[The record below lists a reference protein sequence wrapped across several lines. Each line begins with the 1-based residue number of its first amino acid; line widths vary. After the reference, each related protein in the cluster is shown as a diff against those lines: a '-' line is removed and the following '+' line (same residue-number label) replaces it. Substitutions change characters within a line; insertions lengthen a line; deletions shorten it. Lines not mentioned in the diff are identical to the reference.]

1 MTQSFKLTS
10 KQQEANDKIFV
21 SGAKHILLEGGSR
34 SAKTFLIIRNIV
46 MRALLAPGSR
56 HLVVRY
62 RYNHVKTS
70 IVLDTFPKVMS
81 LAFPNIP
88 YNMNKTD
95 SFSSFRN
102 GSEVWFGGLDD
113 KERSEKI
120 LGNEYATI
128 FKNECSQ
135 VSNDSRMLLDTRLAQ
150 LVKQNIDG
158 NESILPLR
166 DYNDCNPPS
175 KSHWCY
181 KIFHKKIDPESKK
194 ALKDPDNYVYFKMN
208 PIDNAENLNSD
219 YLEALSNMTPRMRKR
234 FFEGEYADENPNQL
248 FNAVTIDQ
256 NRVLDGKT
264 PQFVRVVVAVDP
276 SGSGDEDNLHNDAI
290 GICVVGLGI
299 DGRAYL
305 LEDCTVKAGPATWG
319 KIATDAY
326 DRHQADVVVGEKNYG
341 GAMVQF
347 VIQTARP
354 ATPFKE
360 VTATR
365 GKSVRAEPISALYE
379 QGKVRH
385 VGYFP
390 DLEDELEGFST
401 MGYLGEQSPNRA
413 DALIWGISEL
423 FPGIVQRPVVVE
435 DEEVY
440 DMAGSW
446 MSV

>member
-1 MTQSFKLTS
+1 MTPNFKLTP
-10 KQQEANDKIFV
+10 KQEEANRKVFEAGI
-21 SGAKHILLEGGSR
+21 KHILLEGGSR
-34 SAKTFLIIRNIV
+34 SAKTFLIVRNIV
-46 MRALLAPGSR
+46 MRAQLAPESR
-56 HLVVRY
+56 HLIVRF

-81 LAFPNIP
+81 LAFPTVK

-95 SFSSFRN
+95 SFASFIN

-113 KERSEKI
+113 KERSEKV

-135 VSNDSRMLLDTRLAQ
+135 ISNDARLLLDTRLAQ
-150 LVKQNIDG
+150 TVYAEYEGIREL
-158 NESILPLR
+158 LPLK

-175 KSHWCY
+175 KAHWCY
-181 KIFHKKIDPESKK
+181 KVFHKKIDPESRKE
-194 ALKDPDNYVYFKMN
+194 LPDPENYAHFRMN
-208 PIDNAENLNSD
+208 PSDNSDNLNPD
-219 YLEALSNMTPRMRKR
+219 YLKSLENMTARMKKR
-234 FFEGEYADENPNQL
+234 FWFGEYADENPNQL
-248 FNAVTIDQ
+248 FNSVTIDQ
-256 NRVLDGKT
+256 NRVIDGKM
-264 PQFVRVVVAVDP
+264 PEMLRIAVAVDP

-305 LEDCTVKAGPATWG
+305 LEDNTVKAGPATWG

-326 DRHQADVVVGEKNYG
+326 DRHEADIVVGEKNYG

-354 ATPFKE
+354 STPFKE
-360 VTATR
+360 VTASR
-365 GKSVRAEPISALYE
+365 GKAVRAEPIAALYE

-423 FPGIVQRPVVVE
+423 FPGLVQKVE
-435 DEEVY
+435 EPEEEYYEQPMHWSAV
-440 DMAGSW
+440 
-446 MSV
+446 